1 MAKNRCSLQN
11 TIMYDNLIVVQGGLA
26 MVIED
31 LKGQSLRD
39 HLVEFH
45 AQDSAE
51 VAKKNERSLD
61 MFHFIQHDRMNLGWS
76 VTTGTRAHTHRGMR

>member
-1 MAKNRCSLQN
+1 M
-11 TIMYDNLIVVQGGLA
+11 VV
-26 MVIED
+26 ED

-51 VAKKNERSLD
+51 VTKKDDGTLD
-61 MFHFIQHDRMNLGWS
+61 LFHFIQHDRMNLRWS
-76 VTTGTRAHTHRGMR
+76 VKTGTRPHAHRGMR